1 MASRGK
7 LLDEPLERYGGQ
19 GFVAARGATVGRVT
33 ARHPTPEE
41 RDERVVLPLDPEAAL
56 RALLRVDP
64 DSQPVE
70 DSPETDETPTK

>member
-1 MASRGK
+1 M
-7 LLDEPLERYGGQ
+7 
-19 GFVAARGATVGRVT
+19 T